1 MNRTYWAI
9 AGSALALGA
18 ATLTAT
24 EASARVDPMP
34 EGEYT
39 IAPDCHWAY
48 HPVCEEVPVQVPPV
62 EAALDP
68 GPSDG
73 NGAEAMQAGA
83 SALGGA
89 SLAFGGMWLYRRLH
103 APAV

>member
-1 MNRTYWAI
+1 MNRKYWAI

-18 ATLTAT
+18 AALTAA
-24 EASARVDPMP
+24 EASARLSP
-34 EGEYT
+34 EPGSGFT
-39 IAPDCHWAY
+39 ATPDCHWAY
-48 HPVCEEVPVQVPPV
+48 HPVCDEVPVPVAPV

-68 GPSDG
+68 GPSDDH
-73 NGAEAMQAGA
+73 GAGTMQAGA

-89 SLAFGGMWLYRRLH
+89 GLAFGGVWLYRRLH